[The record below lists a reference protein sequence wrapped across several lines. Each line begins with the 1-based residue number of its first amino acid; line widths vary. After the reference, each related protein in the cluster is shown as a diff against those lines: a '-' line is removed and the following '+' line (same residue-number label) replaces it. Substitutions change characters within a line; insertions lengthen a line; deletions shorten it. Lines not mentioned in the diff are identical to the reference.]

1 MKLKR
6 KLLLLI
12 LGILL
17 ISFCI
22 CGFFSVSGF
31 KSYSM
36 AVLVESE
43 KEKLDITA
51 HAFRQVGTREDYEQ
65 MGEIARDAYLKYQ
78 FKRCYENGYAL
89 IKDGTCI
96 VNLTDYEVVD
106 PGALTE
112 EYMVQELQVSN
123 PAAGKK
129 NQREEQSADQNA
141 EQNVHQET
149 GRETDEKTNQEA
161 WREQSSGRKTL
172 QLLIVKRPL
181 EYPEGFEVLAVKD
194 VTPAWKLLERQVYLL
209 VAVFGA
215 LMIFASAVTIVSV
228 RYMLRGLE
236 ELRSAAGAAA
246 DGDLGC
252 VVPIRSGDEIGQ
264 VGAAFNRMSKQVQ
277 QQVEDLQLLLGALA
291 HEMKTPVTSIIGYA
305 DSLLHVRLSER
316 QKEKALQGIYD
327 SGRRMETMSSKLLSL
342 IGMYEND
349 TIEEKTVCFAHV
361 FETVRESTREILKQK
376 GVELLIHG
384 SQDLSVSGD
393 ELLLASL
400 FSNLVINSCKASKAG
415 DVIWLEGRGDSG
427 KTVVTVRDTGCGI
440 PEKDIP
446 FVTRAFY
453 MADRSRS
460 RSEGGSGLGLALG
473 MRIAKLHHADL
484 LIASKEGEGT
494 VVTVTFY
501 K

>member
-22 CGFFSVSGF
+22 CGFFSVSRL

-51 HAFRQVGTREDYEQ
+51 HALRQVGTREDYEQ

-89 IKDGTCI
+89 LKDGICI

-112 EYMVQELQVSN
+112 EYMVQELQVTDDAS
-123 PAAGKK
+123 GKRK
-129 NQREEQSADQNA
+129 QRAEQNADQNA
-141 EQNVHQET
+141 GQNVYQET
-149 GRETDEKTNQEA
+149 GQETDEKTGQET
-161 WREQSSGRKTL
+161 WRERSAGRKTL
-172 QLLIVKRPL
+172 QLLILKRPL
-181 EYPEGFEVLAVKD
+181 EYPEGFEILAVKD
-194 VTPAWKLLERQVYLL
+194 VTPAWNLLERQVYLL
-209 VAVFGA
+209 AAAFGA
-215 LMIFASAVTIVSV
+215 LMVFAAAVTIVSV

-236 ELRSAAGAAA
+236 ELRSAAGAVA

-252 VVPIRSGDEIGQ
+252 VVPVRSDDEIGQ
-264 VGAAFNRMSKQVQ
+264 VGEAFNRMSKQVK

-291 HEMKTPVTSIIGYA
+291 HEMKTPVTSVIGYA
-305 DSLLHVRLSER
+305 DSLLHVRLSEK
-316 QKEKALQGIYD
+316 QKEKALHGICD

-349 TIEEKTVCFAHV
+349 TIEEKTVCFAHI
-361 FETVRESTREILKQK
+361 FETVQESTRKILKQK
-376 GVELLIHG
+376 GVELLIHC
-384 SQDLSVSGD
+384 SPDLSVNGD
-393 ELLLASL
+393 ELLLESL

-415 DVIWLEGRGDSG
+415 DVIWLEGGEGGG

-440 PEKDIP
+440 PKKDLP

-484 LIASKEGEGT
+484 SIASKEGEGT